1 MTTPPTMNLVI
12 VAGAL
17 RPAWTE
23 GGLRWARVA
32 PTRWARVARTRPARV
47 GPTRLVWPAVVVP
60 EAFSCAR
67 GGRESASRTGARRR
81 RGRRPRGRSPSCRP
95 SGGLRLA
102 PEQARPLRDEVDV
115 EERERREVHEEGRD
129 DDARHGARARFHER
143 RRLVESAPPVDGEV
157 HEGDVERGD
166 DTEHGGISRAP
177 FTVLDHPAEQE
188 IAEVHDEQDRHA
200 REPRVPRPPGAPR
213 RLAPDRSGRDRETR
227 EEDAHL
233 RRGVRQPV

>member
-32 PTRWARVARTRPARV
+32 PTRPARV

-60 EAFSCAR
+60 DAFSCAR

-102 PEQARPLRDEVDV
+102 PEQARALGDEVDV
-115 EERERREVHEEGRD
+115 EE
-129 DDARHGARARFHER
+129 
-143 RRLVESAPPVDGEV
+143 
-157 HEGDVERGD
+157 
-166 DTEHGGISRAP
+166 
-177 FTVLDHPAEQE
+177 
-188 IAEVHDEQDRHA
+188 
-200 REPRVPRPPGAPR
+200 
-213 RLAPDRSGRDRETR
+213 
-227 EEDAHL
+227 
-233 RRGVRQPV
+233 